1 MIDPLAE
8 ALIAARS
15 GGPKL
20 DLPQGTT
27 VPRDRVLTVQSQV
40 ARQLGP
46 VGAFKVACPR
56 DAPVVMAPIFKRDIH
71 TAPVRLHVPAGE
83 AVGVELEYAFR
94 LIASLP
100 DPAMADFE
108 QRLRSAVELLPVLE
122 VVQSRLADP
131 ERADASVKMLDNQL
145 NGGLV
150 LGPPCRDWQ
159 HIDTTRAIGRLRL
172 GDEVVLDGAA
182 VVPGGGAFA
191 NLCALI
197 RALGAHCGGLQIGQV
212 VITGSLN
219 GLPWRVPPF
228 DADAQLDGLGRIDLA
243 LESDVA

>member
-1 MIDPLAE
+1 MMDPLAE

-20 DLPQGTT
+20 DLAADTIL
-27 VPRDRVLTVQSQV
+27 PRDRVLAVQGQV
-40 ARQLGP
+40 AQRLGP
-46 VGAFKVACPR
+46 VGAFKVACPQG
-56 DAPVVMAPIFKRDIH
+56 APVVMAPIFERDIYA
-71 TAPVRLHVPAGE
+71 APARLHVPAGD

-94 LIASLP
+94 LIAPLP
-100 DPAMADFE
+100 DPAGPEFE
-108 QRLRSAVELLPVLE
+108 QHLRGVVELLPVLE

-131 ERADASVKMLDNQL
+131 KRADASVKMLDNQL

-159 HIDTTRAIGRLRL
+159 HIDTTLAKGRLRL

-228 DADAQLDGLGRIDLA
+228 DVDAQLDGLGRIDLA
-243 LESDVA
+243 LESGVG